1 VTETPSILASP
12 LATTNIRVFGG
23 LKNSD
28 PIAHPFGRAH
38 QSEVTRLPP
47 PPPPPPPLPPPPP
60 PALTP
65 APTLPS
71 ASALAAT
78 ADITLNNHTDPS
90 PSSKFEA
97 LIEMSPQPQQSSM
110 HVSSS
115 LTSIPL
121 SELNLISV
129 LGGGAFGQVWRGS
142 WRGTPVA
149 VKMLSPVCQSALPE
163 QLLKAFGDEGAYPC

>member
-1 VTETPSILASP
+1 
-12 LATTNIRVFGG
+12 
-23 LKNSD
+23 
-28 PIAHPFGRAH
+28 
-38 QSEVTRLPP
+38 
-47 PPPPPPPLPPPPP
+47 
-60 PALTP
+60 
-65 APTLPS
+65 
-71 ASALAAT
+71 
-78 ADITLNNHTDPS
+78 
-90 PSSKFEA
+90 
-97 LIEMSPQPQQSSM
+97 MSPQPQQSSM